1 MSNPMNYFIMIEMM
15 YPFLLHKG
23 QGQGKQVQRFIS
35 WLEID
40 VRNDIDGNISVQ
52 TSDTNLKNQLASWQ
66 ERNVNCD
73 AEW

>member
-1 MSNPMNYFIMIEMM
+1 
-15 YPFLLHKG
+15 
-23 QGQGKQVQRFIS
+23 
-35 WLEID
+35 LEID

-73 AEW
+73 AE